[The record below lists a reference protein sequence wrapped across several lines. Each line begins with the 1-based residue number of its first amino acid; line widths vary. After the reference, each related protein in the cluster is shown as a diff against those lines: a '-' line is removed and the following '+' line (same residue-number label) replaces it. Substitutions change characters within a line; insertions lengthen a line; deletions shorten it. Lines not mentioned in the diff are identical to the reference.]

1 MTHDKVIEKIRK
13 LLNMTQDNGCTEG
26 EAMTAALMAQKL
38 MAEYDI
44 DLIDVQDEHKSTDDE
59 IGEEVVDTT
68 LKGHFSTK
76 WKVRLASVVA
86 VNFRCKVYYCGSDTI
101 IFYGYKSDA
110 KIAGNVFNFLFQTGT
125 KLGVKYSRQCAKE
138 GKPTRGAATTYLLG
152 FCKGIEEVLGKQ
164 CRALMI
170 ITSPEV
176 EESWKEKSSNMR
188 TIHTHFNKSNDAEHY
203 ENGRIDGRATA
214 NARTIE

>member
-1 MTHDKVIEKIRK
+1 MENVKVIEKIRK
-13 LLNMTQDNGCTEG
+13 LLNVTQENGATEG
-26 EAMTAALMAQKL
+26 EAINAALMAQKL

-44 DLIDVQDEHKSTDDE
+44 DLIDVQDEHKLTADE

-76 WKVRLASVVA
+76 WKIRLASVIA
-86 VNFRCKVYYCGSDTI
+86 VNFRCKVYTCGSDTI

-110 KIAGNVFNFLFQTGT
+110 KIAGNVFNFLFQAGT

-176 EESWKEKSSNMR
+176 EESWKEKSSSMK
-188 TIHTHFNKSNDAEHY
+188 TKQMHFNRSNDTKHY

-214 NARTIE
+214 NSRAIE